1 MLFGLQ
7 TGMSFSISILKEMQ
21 LLNPGLLK
29 NSLEHMYNS
38 LSEMKPGQLYNL
50 DKIAFMTDAAIAEAR
65 DFIESVAIRTA

>member
-1 MLFGLQ
+1 
-7 TGMSFSISILKEMQ
+7 
-21 LLNPGLLK
+21 
-29 NSLEHMYNS
+29 MYNS